1 MDDDALM
8 TDLSQLFEALIS
20 NLRASECLREK
31 ISKRK
36 TFHQDLA
43 FDYCDFD
50 GDGVLSVDD
59 LKQVLIDN
67 GAA

>member
-1 MDDDALM
+1 MS
-8 TDLSQLFEALIS
+8 DLSILFESILA

-31 ISKRK
+31 ITKRK
-36 TFHQDLA
+36 TFEKDIA

-50 GDGVLSVDD
+50 GDGALSADD

-67 GAA
+67 GASQ

>member
-1 MDDDALM
+1 MDDDELM

-31 ISKRK
+31 IVKQGMK
-36 TFHQDLA
+36 VELA
-43 FDYCDFD
+43 FDYSDFD
-50 GDGVLSVDD
+50 GDGYLSVED